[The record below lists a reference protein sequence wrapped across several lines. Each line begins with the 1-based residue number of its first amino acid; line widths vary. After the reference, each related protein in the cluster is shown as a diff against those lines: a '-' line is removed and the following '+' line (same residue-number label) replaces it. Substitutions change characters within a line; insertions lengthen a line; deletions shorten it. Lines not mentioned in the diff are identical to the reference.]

1 VYGDLLNFYKNND
14 GIEGLPLRL
23 ILVVIVAGMTIPI
36 ALYGLSTYSK
46 TQAETM
52 LINEFSRIE
61 TTARQVSNGGGGT
74 SLPVTVEFKNNAFS
88 TIEYVKIGDA
98 INGTYGSVIRYK
110 FSGSD
115 EQRYILKSDLRLAS
129 NDNAT
134 FTLSAGAHN
143 LKLTHVTSNTVIPY
157 IEVGEV

>member
-1 VYGDLLNFYKNND
+1 MNFYKNND
-14 GIEGLPLRL
+14 AVEDLPLRL

-46 TQAETM
+46 TQAETS
-52 LINEFSRIE
+52 LTNEFSRIE
-61 TTARQVSNGGGGT
+61 ITARQVSNGGNGT
-74 SLPVTVEFKNNAFS
+74 SLLVTVEFKNNAFS

-98 INGTYGSVIRYK
+98 INGMYDCVIRYK

-115 EQRYILKSDLRLAS
+115 EQRYVLKSDLRLS
-129 NDNAT
+129 SIDNAT
-134 FTLSAGAHN
+134 FTLSAGTHK
-143 LKLTHVTSNTVIPY
+143 LKLTHVTSNTAIPY

>member
-1 VYGDLLNFYKNND
+1 LNFYKNN
-14 GIEGLPLRL
+14 EGVEDLPLRL

-46 TQAETM
+46 TQAETA
-52 LINEFSRIE
+52 LTNEFSNIE
-61 TTARQVSNGGGGT
+61 ITAKQVSNGGNGT
-74 SLPVTVEFKNNAFS
+74 SLIVIVDFKNNAFS
-88 TIEYVKIGDA
+88 TIEYVKIGDK

-115 EQRYILKSDLRLAS
+115 EQRYVLKGGLILTSNS
-129 NDNAT
+129 NDT
-134 FTLSAGAHN
+134 LTLSAG
-143 LKLTHVTSNTVIPY
+143 THDLRLIHITSNTPISY